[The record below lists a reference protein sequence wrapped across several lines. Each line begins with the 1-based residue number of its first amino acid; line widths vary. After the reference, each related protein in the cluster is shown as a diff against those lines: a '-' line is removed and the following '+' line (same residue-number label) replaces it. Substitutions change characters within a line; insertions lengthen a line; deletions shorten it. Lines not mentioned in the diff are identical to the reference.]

1 MARGLLSPLVMGNS
15 IDYSNT
21 LRAIGQVLEKF
32 HAQAYDIV
40 CYDNCYLVRYQTQ
53 ERQRKVKSF
62 PNFLRLWRDE
72 VEPNAGGPNRR
83 PPMNVELI
91 YTSKDIERLDEQEKA
106 GRRVA
111 KGMPNPHSISNLLRG
126 AGKTVDAKKNSRL
139 LLASNHDHT
148 VVVIYQTPNGARKV
162 EEHPVSELYDAW
174 VQTYLKRKEPL
185 RVAS

>member
-1 MARGLLSPLVMGNS
+1 VENA

-32 HAQAYDIV
+32 RAQAYDIV
-40 CYDNCYLVRYQTQ
+40 CYGNCYLVRCQTQ
-53 ERQRKVKSF
+53 EQEKKVKSF

-72 VEPNAGGPNRR
+72 VEPKVGGGPNRR

-91 YTSKDIERLDEQEKA
+91 YTSKDIERLDERGKA
-106 GRRVA
+106 SRRES
-111 KGMPNPHSISNLLRG
+111 KGMPNPHSLSNLLRG
-126 AGKTVDAKKNSRL
+126 AGKAVDAKKNSRL

-148 VVVIYQTPNGARKV
+148 VVIIYQTSNGARKV

-185 RVAS
+185 RAAS